1 MTRNDSDCL
10 ALTRTDSDRG
20 DAWVRRA
27 RSGEAGPARHGGG
40 AVTNSRG
47 RVGGAVGSAAD
58 GPRGTNGRPVAEVG
72 AETAAAQGE
81 AGPPVPA
88 AAGMEHRLLALL

>member
-1 MTRNDSDCL
+1 ML
-10 ALTRTDSDRG
+10 ADVALGEEVEGDVEGAGVGEERG
-20 DAWVRRA
+20 NVLEEDARL
-27 RSGEAGPARHGGG
+27 GE
-40 AVTNSRG
+40 
-47 RVGGAVGSAAD
+47 VGD
-58 GPRGTNGRPVAEVG
+58 VAEVG